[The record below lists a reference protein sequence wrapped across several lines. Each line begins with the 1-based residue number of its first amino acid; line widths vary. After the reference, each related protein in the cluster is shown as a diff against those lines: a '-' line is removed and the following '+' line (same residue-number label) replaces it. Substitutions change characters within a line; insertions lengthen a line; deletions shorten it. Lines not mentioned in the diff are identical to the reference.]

1 MYSKDVGATV
11 KVVYQDGNKISIIQR
26 GKLLEYDSSIS
37 TLKILDF
44 FINKKVY
51 INVSQ
56 IHKLIILEE
65 DNHG

>member
-1 MYSKDVGATV
+1 MYSNDVGATV

-56 IHKLIILEE
+56 IHKLIVLEE
-65 DNHG
+65 NQHE